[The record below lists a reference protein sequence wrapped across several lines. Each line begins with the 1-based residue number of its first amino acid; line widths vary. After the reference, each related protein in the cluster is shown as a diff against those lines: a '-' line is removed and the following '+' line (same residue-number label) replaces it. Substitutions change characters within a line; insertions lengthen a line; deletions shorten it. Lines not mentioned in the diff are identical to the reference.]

1 MPTEESEAPALAPP
15 SRAPRLDALIDAW
28 FVERFHGAPAMRDT
42 DAYNHVRA
50 AVDALK
56 TELDGLLRRDAGQAI
71 PAAAPRSEERHL
83 GD

>member
-1 MPTEESEAPALAPP
+1 M
-15 SRAPRLDALIDAW
+15 DDIDDRIERW
-28 FVERFHGAPAMRDT
+28 FAAHFHGSPHMRDT

-56 TELDGLLRRDAGQAI
+56 AELDGLFRRDAGQAI
-71 PAAAPRSEERHL
+71 PPATPRSEERHL